1 MHTNRHECQWIQICV
16 YSCVFVVHT
25 LLPAIAIIARG
36 IGGSLAL
43 PFPMFDLCYSGQQFT
58 LVLLSSLPDS
68 LYIWTF
74 PIRRG
79 SGLKRH

>member
-1 MHTNRHECQWIQICV
+1 MHTNRHECQWIQIR
-16 YSCVFVVHT
+16 VHSWFK

-58 LVLLSSLPDS
+58 LVLLSSV
-68 LYIWTF
+68 
-74 PIRRG
+74 
-79 SGLKRH
+79 LKLTI